1 MGHRLP
7 RRGQLVTDGIY
18 RYLGHRQNL
27 GLILVVVG
35 FNIMWPTLLIVVMAP
50 VLIATYVRL
59 ARREDEEL
67 ARAFGEAFL
76 EYGALTPALV
86 PWGGGRRILDGK
98 RPSRVRPS
106 FLPTPGGARA
116 ESAGP
121 APRAPR
127 RRVGA
132 LLAPSFPGAGIRF
145 GAGRPAR

>member
-27 GLILVVVG
+27 GLILIGVG

-86 PWGGGRRILDGK
+86 PWGRRSADPRRGTA
-98 RPSRVRPS
+98 
-106 FLPTPGGARA
+106 TPGAA
-116 ESAGP
+116 VLP
-121 APRAPR
+121 AD
-127 RRVGA
+127 
-132 LLAPSFPGAGIRF
+132 
-145 GAGRPAR
+145 AGRSEG